1 VHHDD
6 TGNMG
11 TEGTEQSPNA
21 NRKAG
26 KLNTYDGRIGGYQ
39 QVYWRQNPILS
50 SSVDIFLLYASPA
63 RILPKGAKF

>member
-11 TEGTEQSPNA
+11 TEGTEQSSNA

-26 KLNTYDGRIGGYQ
+26 KLNTYHGFNIFNKDICMT
-39 QVYWRQNPILS
+39 VSSIL
-50 SSVDIFLLYASPA
+50 
-63 RILPKGAKF
+63 GALG